1 MIIKNGDVR
10 NIALVTGNFGTGK
23 TTLLIN
29 DITDVAENTNDAI
42 IIIDEFGEYKNLV
55 QKFNGKI
62 VDVEIGSDFS
72 SSIVEDDD
80 IIAHMSVS
88 VFEKLF
94 NANFLP
100 RIVCFSFQKVPV
112 IHKRAAY
119 YLVMKVCEKI
129 MLHNSKMKIKTR
141 VYFEDMSNILT
152 AGCIIDYFSHLIKI
166 SKTNNSTITFIM
178 STIRDI
184 RKFTNLNKMLPNL
197 ILVLLHTYN
206 YEFEALVEEK
216 LVSKELAPIIKFLN
230 LGQGFEIRG
239 SQMVVFSQ

>member
-23 TTLLIN
+23 STLLIN
-29 DITDVAENTNDAI
+29 DITDVAKNTNDVI

-62 VDVEIGSDFS
+62 INVEIGSDFS
-72 SSIVEDDD
+72 SIDFSNEVVET
-80 IIAHMSVS
+80 HFSS
-88 VFEKLF
+88 
-94 NANFLP
+94 
-100 RIVCFSFQKVPV
+100 RIVCFSLREVPEMD
-112 IHKRAAY
+112 KRTAY

-152 AGCIIDYFSHLIKI
+152 AECIIDYFSYLIKI
-166 SKTNNSTITFIM
+166 SKPNNSTITFIM

-184 RKFTNLNKMLPNL
+184 RRFTNLNKMLPNL
-197 ILVLLHTYN
+197 ILVLFHTYN
-206 YEFEALVEEK
+206 YELETLVEEK
-216 LVSKELAPIIKFLN
+216 LISKELVPIIKFLN
-230 LGQGFEIRG
+230 SDQGAEIRG
-239 SQMVVFSQ
+239 SQMIVFSK